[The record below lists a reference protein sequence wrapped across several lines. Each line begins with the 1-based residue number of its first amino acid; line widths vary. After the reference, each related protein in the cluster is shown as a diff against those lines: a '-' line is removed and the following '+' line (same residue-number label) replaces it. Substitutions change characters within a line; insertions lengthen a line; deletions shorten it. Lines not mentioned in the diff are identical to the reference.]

1 MSGFSRGLR
10 EWESASCGRLRG
22 LLWPRAGPLC
32 VGNGRWGGGASPCVG
47 CGTHEHIV
55 EEEEPAL
62 LGLDDLPAVVVHRL
76 HHVIRADQVSAAA
89 H

>member
-32 VGNGRWGGGASPCVG
+32 VCVWGGASGKLNSVHISPCRFFFSTQLRLKHFRGVG
-47 CGTHEHIV
+47 KVDESTGKMTGNG
-55 EEEEPAL
+55 PA
-62 LGLDDLPAVVVHRL
+62 
-76 HHVIRADQVSAAA
+76 IRG
-89 H
+89 